1 MQIISGK
8 GNPLAKA
15 AARGDAGQEKAMQQA
30 AAYDL
35 DILQRL
41 AVTETTLSG
50 ALSTKCTT
58 TSCSA
63 CTKAHLLIFLHPP
76 L

>member
-1 MQIISGK
+1 MQIINGR
-8 GNPLAKA
+8 GNPLARA
-15 AARGDAGQEKAMQQA
+15 AARGDAGDETSMQQA

-50 ALSTKCTT
+50 MSSGVDKIRTCPAEKQATG
-58 TSCSA
+58 
-63 CTKAHLLIFLHPP
+63 
-76 L
+76 